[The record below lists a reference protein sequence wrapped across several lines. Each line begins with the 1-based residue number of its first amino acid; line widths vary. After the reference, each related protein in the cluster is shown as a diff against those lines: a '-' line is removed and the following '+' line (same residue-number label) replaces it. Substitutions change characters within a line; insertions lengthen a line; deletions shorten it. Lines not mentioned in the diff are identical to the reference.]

1 MAQLGDLVR
10 AKALL
15 QRAARAFGPKWSARR
30 VSFHASRRCL
40 SGVDHNREIIL
51 ISTA

>member
-15 QRAARAFGPKWSARR
+15 QSAASAFGRKEAAARARR
-30 VSFHASRRCL
+30 VVSRTWP
-40 SGVDHNREIIL
+40 SNFGSKEGPY
-51 ISTA
+51 A